1 MTSNL
6 LWKWISFLNKVPLL
20 ICLTVGVLLYHSDLY
35 AQSVST
41 PHLVIA
47 TTDSWHPYSYTNA
60 KGEPMGVLVN
70 FWQEY
75 AEKTGVSVEFKVTN
89 WQQSL
94 NNVLTGKAD
103 AHIGMVRSD
112 KREQSFDF
120 IEPFFSIDTKL
131 YFNRALLEQIS
142 VKDFLEG
149 FNQHPVGVLYGG
161 YQQDYM
167 QSHYPYVKLATYTNN
182 QQMMEEALAGRL
194 KAFVADT
201 QVTNYFLNLGN
212 KPGKILPV
220 QHLYTGVLYPAIAKG
235 SPHFKELAQ
244 GFALFNQQDKS
255 RILNRWMH
263 HSVETVYPRF
273 LIPSIVAFVLLV
285 LSSYIVILKRSV
297 AEQTKQL
304 REMNAQLITLSNTDS
319 LTNIHNRR
327 YFMMQLNNIKKTQCG
342 ITLIIFDLDNFKS
355 INDNFGHDLGD
366 QVIQF
371 VALKA
376 KELLSK
382 DQTIARIGGEE
393 FAVIACYPTV
403 EAAENLAQTLVSNIR
418 EQSRTAFPQLGWVT
432 VSLGLAYYPKP
443 KENYDL
449 VSADNALYQAKN
461 AGKDRV
467 VCIIDKN

>member
-1 MTSNL
+1 MNKKTTLTSLTILVL
-6 LWKWISFLNKVPLL
+6 LW
-20 ICLTVGVLLYHSDLY
+20 H
-35 AQSVST
+35 ST
-41 PHLVIA
+41 PYASTKHLVIA
-47 TTDSWHPYSYTNA
+47 ATDSWHPYSYTNA

-75 AEKTGVSVEFKVTN
+75 AEKTGTSVEFKVTN

-327 YFMMQLNNIKKTQCG
+327 YFMMQLNNIKKT
-342 ITLIIFDLDNFKS
+342 
-355 INDNFGHDLGD
+355 
-366 QVIQF
+366 
-371 VALKA
+371 
-376 KELLSK
+376 
-382 DQTIARIGGEE
+382 
-393 FAVIACYPTV
+393 
-403 EAAENLAQTLVSNIR
+403 
-418 EQSRTAFPQLGWVT
+418 
-432 VSLGLAYYPKP
+432 
-443 KENYDL
+443 
-449 VSADNALYQAKN
+449 
-461 AGKDRV
+461 
-467 VCIIDKN
+467 

>member
-6 LWKWISFLNKVPLL
+6 LWKWISLLNKVPLL
-20 ICLTVGVLLYHSDLY
+20 ICLTVGVLLCNSDLY
-35 AQSVST
+35 AQSAST

-103 AHIGMVRSD
+103 VHIGMVRSE
-112 KREQSFDF
+112 KREQVFDF
-120 IEPFFSIDTKL
+120 IEQLFSIDTTL
-131 YFNRALLEQIS
+131 YFNRTLLKKTS
-142 VKDFLEG
+142 PRDFLEG
-149 FNQHPVGVLYGG
+149 FNQHSVGVLYGG
-161 YQQDYM
+161 YQHDYM
-167 QSHYPYVKLATYTNN
+167 QTHYPYVKLATFVTN
-182 QQMMEEALAGRL
+182 QLMMEEALAGRL

-201 QVTNYFLNLGN
+201 QVTNHFLNLSN
-212 KPGKILPV
+212 TPGAILPV
-220 QHLYTGVLYPAIAKG
+220 QHLYTAEVYPAIAKG
-235 SPHFKELAQ
+235 SPYFKELAQ
-244 GFALFNQQDKS
+244 GLALFNQEDKS
-255 RILNRWMH
+255 RILNRWMY

-273 LIPSIVAFVLLV
+273 LIPSLVAFALIV

-327 YFMMQLNNIKKTQCG
+327 YFMMQLNNIQKTQCG

-371 VALKA
+371 VARQA
-376 KELLSK
+376 KELISN

-393 FAVIACYPTV
+393 FAVIACFPTV
-403 EAAENLAQTLVSNIR
+403 ETAENFAQTLVTTIR
-418 EQSRTAFPQLGWVT
+418 EQSRATFPQLGLVT
-432 VSLGLAYYPKP
+432 VSIGLAYYPKP
-443 KENYDL
+443 QESYDL

-461 AGKDRV
+461 AGKDQV
-467 VCIIDKN
+467 VSIIEQH

>member
-1 MTSNL
+1 M
-6 LWKWISFLNKVPLL
+6 NKVPLL
-20 ICLTVGVLLYHSDLY
+20 ICLTVGVLLCNSDLY
-35 AQSVST
+35 AQSAST

-103 AHIGMVRSD
+103 FHIGMVRSE
-112 KREQSFDF
+112 KREQVFDF
-120 IEPFFSIDTKL
+120 IEPLFSIDTTL
-131 YFNRALLEQIS
+131 YFNRTLLKKTS
-142 VKDFLEG
+142 PRDFLEG
-149 FNQHPVGVLYGG
+149 FNQHSVGVLYGG
-161 YQQDYM
+161 YQHDYM
-167 QSHYPYVKLATYTNN
+167 QTHYPYVKLATFVTN
-182 QQMMEEALAGRL
+182 QLMMEEALAGRL

-201 QVTNYFLNLGN
+201 QVTNHFLNLSN
-212 KPGKILPV
+212 TPGAILPV
-220 QHLYTGVLYPAIAKG
+220 QHLYTAEVYPAIAKG
-235 SPHFKELAQ
+235 SPYFKELAQ
-244 GFALFNQQDKS
+244 GLALFNQEDKS
-255 RILNRWMH
+255 RILNRWMY

-273 LIPSIVAFVLLV
+273 LIPSLVAFVLIV

-327 YFMMQLNNIKKTQCG
+327 YFMMQLNNIQKTQCG

-371 VALKA
+371 VARQA
-376 KELLSK
+376 KELISN

-393 FAVIACYPTV
+393 FAVIACFPTV
-403 EAAENLAQTLVSNIR
+403 ETAENFAQTLVTTIR
-418 EQSRTAFPQLGWVT
+418 EQSRTTFPQLGLVT
-432 VSLGLAYYPKP
+432 VSIGLAYYPKP
-443 KENYDL
+443 QESYDL

-461 AGKDRV
+461 AGKDQV
-467 VCIIDKN
+467 VSIIEQH